1 MDFVADIE
9 EIRSFIQQAKRPAVL
24 KLLRDEELRLE
35 KLTSEA
41 KQTTTEDKV
50 NVVTSTTTPSEATS
64 ADTTA
69 TNPKKAEAPNVTY
82 LPINTYAWDQT
93 SSHIKI
99 FFDLNDVGSLDKA
112 SIFFTA
118 KKHVVELS
126 FVGLEGKNHKFKIPN
141 LHGEVSTSESSFKA
155 KPNKVVVTLKK
166 VKNEHWPDI
175 KENAKLKKA
184 TEKSGDADPSAG
196 LMNIMRDMYN
206 DGDEETKRMIAKAWT
221 ESRDKSSRGAGDFV

>member
-1 MDFVADIE
+1 M
-9 EIRSFIQQAKRPAVL
+9 SP
-24 KLLRDEELRLE
+24 
-35 KLTSEA
+35 TSPSTPTLGT
-41 KQTTTEDKV
+41 KQV
-50 NVVTSTTTPSEATS
+50 H
-64 ADTTA
+64 
-69 TNPKKAEAPNVTY
+69 
-82 LPINTYAWDQT
+82 T
-93 SSHIKI
+93 SSSSTLCHLFLLQVHFQTKNSFPENVFDRI